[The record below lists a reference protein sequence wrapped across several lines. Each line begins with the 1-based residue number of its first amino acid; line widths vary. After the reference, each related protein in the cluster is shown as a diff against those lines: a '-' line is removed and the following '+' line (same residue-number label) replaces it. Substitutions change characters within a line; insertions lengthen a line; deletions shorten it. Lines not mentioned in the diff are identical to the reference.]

1 MPSNVERRYTRP
13 AQRVAVETREGGKR
27 AIVGYAAV
35 FYDASDPG
43 TEYRLWD
50 DVVERIMPGAFD
62 RAAREDDVRGLFNHN
77 DSLML
82 GRTTAG
88 TMRLSVDRRG
98 LRYEIDPPD
107 TTSARDLLQLLDRG
121 DVTGSSF
128 AFLPNDTSYREV
140 DGVYV
145 IERNTVTLYDV
156 GPVSFPAYTATEA
169 AARSVTAEQAE
180 LLRREVQAR
189 RVQVPFGLN
198 PSVAAAL
205 ARAAAVCT
213 LLAE

>member
-1 MPSNVERRYTRP
+1 MPSNLERRFTRP

-27 AIVGYAAV
+27 TISGYAAV
-35 FYDASDPG
+35 FYDANDPG

-107 TTSARDLLQLLDRG
+107 TTSARDLLTLLDRG

-128 AFLPNDTSYREV
+128 AFMPDDTSYREV

-145 IERNTVTLYDV
+145 IERHAVRLFDV

-180 LLRREVQAR
+180 QLRREAQAR
-189 RVQVPFGLN
+189 RVQVPN
-198 PSVAAAL
+198 PAAPAMAQAR
-205 ARAAAVCT
+205 ARAAEVA
-213 LLAE
+213 AHW